1 MEGKRRR
8 VAGER
13 QDRDG
18 PGNGGSQRRKDRT
31 GHAKS
36 LSGAVEARKALRL
49 KRKARLEADEAQDED
64 MSEEAP
70 PQMAR
75 GGGEKR
81 AREAEDRS
89 VSKGAGGRTRLDPD
103 ELRASEGDARPGEGE
118 GNETRSEEY
127 ERICKRRRCVYDID
141 DE

>member
-1 MEGKRRR
+1 LGLKRRIYKNLVR
-8 VAGER
+8 AVAEVL
-13 QDRDG
+13 
-18 PGNGGSQRRKDRT
+18 
-31 GHAKS
+31 A
-36 LSGAVEARKALRL
+36 AR
-49 KRKARLEADEAQDED
+49 
-64 MSEEAP
+64 
-70 PQMAR
+70 R

-89 VSKGAGGRTRLDPD
+89 VIKGAGGRTRLDPD

-127 ERICKRRRCVYDID
+127 ERICKRRRCVYDSD